1 MTNLV
6 LSVPTYG
13 PVEPEA
19 SRHLRVAM
27 MHAAN
32 SGLVRWVGD
41 VSPNKVKWD
50 AARNVSVKLALE
62 STNDEVSAADAI
74 LWVDSD
80 VVLPAGAITR
90 LVAEQKDF
98 ITGIYT
104 QREPP
109 HFPLV
114 ANFDRDRKTFS
125 WFVDFPDNVVAPIDG
140 CGFGVVLTST
150 KMLRAMGAPWFT
162 FEQYSEDFDFCLRAA
177 KAGFQLFVHTGVQCG
192 HLRDPRAYGLADFR
206 AIRDAGG
213 LRAYLERPVP
223 ESAA

>member
-1 MTNLV
+1 MNL
-6 LSVPTYG
+6 LLAVPTYG

-32 SGLVRWVGD
+32 HGGVHWVGD

-50 AARNVSVKLALE
+50 AARNAAVRLALAPDVG
-62 STNDEVSAADAI
+62 SLAADAI

-80 VVLPAGAITR
+80 VVLPVDGITR
-90 LVAEQKDF
+90 LVAQQKDF
-98 ITGIYT
+98 ITGIYL

-114 ANFDRDRKTFS
+114 ANFDEVRKTFS
-125 WFVDFPDNVVAPIDG
+125 WFIEFPANVVAPIDG
-140 CGFGVVLTST
+140 CGFGCVLTSLA
-150 KMLRAMGAPWFT
+150 MLRALPPPWFA
-162 FEQYSEDFDFCLRAA
+162 FEQYSEDFDFCLRARA
-177 KAGFQLFVHTGVQCG
+177 AGYQLFVHTGVLCG
-192 HLRDPRAYGLADFR
+192 HLRDPIAATFDDFK
-206 AIRDAGG
+206 AIRDSGR
-213 LRAYLERPVP
+213 LQAYLQRPVP

>member
-1 MTNLV
+1 MNLL

-19 SRHLRVAM
+19 SRHLRVAL
-27 MHAAN
+27 MHATHH
-32 SGLVRWVGD
+32 GVRWVGD

-50 AARNVSVKLALE
+50 AARNASVRLAL
-62 STNDEVSAADAI
+62 TAPDVDVAQADGI

-80 VVLPAGAITR
+80 VVLPVDGITR

-98 ITGIYT
+98 ITGVYV
-104 QREPP
+104 QREAP

-114 ANFDRDRKTFS
+114 ANFDREQQTFS
-125 WFVDFPDNVVAPIDG
+125 WFTQFPENVVAPIDG
-140 CGFGVVLTST
+140 CGFGCVLTSM
-150 KMLRAMGAPWFT
+150 KMLRAMGAPWFA
-162 FEQYSEDFDFCLRAA
+162 FEKFSEDFDFCLRAA

-192 HLRDPRAYGLADFR
+192 HLREPVAATFKDF
-206 AIRDAGG
+206 AALRDTPGA
-213 LRAYLERPVP
+213 LQRYLQRPVP